1 MAISAG
7 RLTQMISVLN
17 PVLTR
22 NAAGEMTEEWV
33 SCGKIHADIRGR
45 SSRERMQSGAEM
57 AQAEIR
63 IWVRGQSGRE
73 ITAASR
79 LHVLSG
85 PWRDRAGCDRRTSGN
100 SLSAGRGKMI
110 ETLLDFSGLEDISRD
125 LQLLSGA
132 ENNRVLREA
141 TRAGANVLKE
151 EVVSRAPVRRG
162 KLRRNVVV
170 LSRCSRDGGM
180 ESGVHIR
187 GVNPDTGNS
196 DNTMKA
202 DNPRNAFY
210 WRFVEMGT
218 VNMPPHPFVRPAFD
232 VRSEQAAQVAIARMN
247 RAIDEVLRR

>member
-1 MAISAG
+1 
-7 RLTQMISVLN
+7 
-17 PVLTR
+17 
-22 NAAGEMTEEWV
+22 
-33 SCGKIHADIRGR
+33 
-45 SSRERMQSGAEM
+45 
-57 AQAEIR
+57 
-63 IWVRGQSGRE
+63 
-73 ITAASR
+73 
-79 LHVLSG
+79 
-85 PWRDRAGCDRRTSGN
+85 
-100 SLSAGRGKMI
+100 MI

-151 EVVSRAPVRRG
+151 EVVEAVRQVVSRAPVRRG
-162 KLRRNVVV
+162 KLRRNVVI
-170 LSRCSRDGGM
+170 LSRRSRDGGM

>member
-1 MAISAG
+1 
-7 RLTQMISVLN
+7 
-17 PVLTR
+17 
-22 NAAGEMTEEWV
+22 
-33 SCGKIHADIRGR
+33 
-45 SSRERMQSGAEM
+45 
-57 AQAEIR
+57 
-63 IWVRGQSGRE
+63 
-73 ITAASR
+73 
-79 LHVLSG
+79 
-85 PWRDRAGCDRRTSGN
+85 
-100 SLSAGRGKMI
+100 MI

-151 EVVSRAPVRRG
+151 EWVTGTGTQGKTAPQCGGPFRR
-162 KLRRNVVV
+162 
-170 LSRCSRDGGM
+170 SDGGM

-247 RAIDEVLRR
+247 RPLMRY

>member
-1 MAISAG
+1 
-7 RLTQMISVLN
+7 
-17 PVLTR
+17 
-22 NAAGEMTEEWV
+22 
-33 SCGKIHADIRGR
+33 
-45 SSRERMQSGAEM
+45 MQSGAEM

-85 PWRDRAGCDRRTSGN
+85 PWRDRILNVVGLPCRMRPADVWKFSVGWEVKNDRNPAGFFRGWRTS
-100 SLSAGRGKMI
+100 AAICK
-110 ETLLDFSGLEDISRD
+110 
-125 LQLLSGA
+125 LLSGA

-170 LSRCSRDGGM
+170 LSRRSRDGGM

>member
-1 MAISAG
+1 
-7 RLTQMISVLN
+7 
-17 PVLTR
+17 
-22 NAAGEMTEEWV
+22 
-33 SCGKIHADIRGR
+33 
-45 SSRERMQSGAEM
+45 
-57 AQAEIR
+57 
-63 IWVRGQSGRE
+63 
-73 ITAASR
+73 
-79 LHVLSG
+79 
-85 PWRDRAGCDRRTSGN
+85 
-100 SLSAGRGKMI
+100 MI

-170 LSRCSRDGGM
+170 LSRRSRDGGM

-210 WRFVEMGT
+210 WRFCGNGDREYATAPVCAPG
-218 VNMPPHPFVRPAFD
+218 
-232 VRSEQAAQVAIARMN
+232 I
-247 RAIDEVLRR
+247 